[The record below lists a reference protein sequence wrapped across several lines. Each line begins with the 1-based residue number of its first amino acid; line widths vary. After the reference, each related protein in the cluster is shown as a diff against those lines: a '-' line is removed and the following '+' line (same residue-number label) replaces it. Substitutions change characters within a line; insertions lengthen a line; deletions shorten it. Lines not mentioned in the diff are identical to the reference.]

1 MDEVEEEEDE
11 QAVEEQGQEEAI
23 VDTALT
29 IDVITAVTTEG
40 IRTSIIEMGQT
51 ITRMGGD
58 VMETDP
64 RRLWV
69 MRMSLQEEGEEVVL

>member
-1 MDEVEEEEDE
+1 MDEIEEEEDE

-58 VMETDP
+58 VMGTDP
-64 RRLWV
+64 RRLWT

>member
-1 MDEVEEEEDE
+1 MDEIEEEEDE

-58 VMETDP
+58 VMGTDP
-64 RRLWV
+64 RRLWM
-69 MRMSLQEEGEEVVL
+69 MRTSLQEEGEEVVL